1 MRTVA
6 VLLLLAMGWLALM
19 PPFFTH
25 GACTAEFDAASNVL
39 QAARAELATVPQAE
53 AWLKS
58 HALGYQ
64 VLAADTCE
72 SQAPPEVQI
81 CPGGPLILITV
92 PVQNRVCRYY
102 RDSSIRQVLGYNAL
116 QQLVHMQTDMRPFH
130 VLKLPGFDFEL
141 SWAR

>member
-1 MRTVA
+1 VKTVA
-6 VLLLLAMGWLALM
+6 LLLLLAMGWLALM

-25 GACTAEFDAASNVL
+25 GACTAEFDAAGNVL
-39 QAARAELATVPQAE
+39 QVARAELATLSDAQ

-58 HALGYQ
+58 HALAYQ
-64 VLAADTCE
+64 VLAADRCE

-116 QQLVHMQTDMRPFH
+116 QQLVHMQTDMHPFRM
-130 VLKLPGFDFEL
+130 LKLPFFDFEL